1 MAAFNGKWKLVAAE
15 NLEAYLT
22 AISEYKFDNVLLKA
36 MHQEAVN
43 NWSFTWFSSHRPELN
58 RVIRMQG

>member
-43 NWSFTWFSSHRPELN
+43 N
-58 RVIRMQG
+58 